1 MCAVLSA
8 LGTLFRLRRLVLHP
22 PLLVYL
28 IASNE
33 SIFAMKNN
41 ILIAAASSILLVSV
55 SGSAQTQSQPRQG
68 DIFGQL
74 LGAVF
79 GTNQQ
84 ASEQVLETDWNQGRR
99 PFEQR
104 RPGLEAR
111 IDTAVR
117 QGSLTRNDADQIRRE
132 YNDIVRL
139 EAQYSVDGNVSQQQ
153 RSDLRARYRALS
165 QRVGGGGPGVNA
177 GQGYDQDN
185 YRDDEQWQPL
195 ESHYRDFER
204 QVDTGLRNRQLTQS
218 EAAQLRSDW
227 RNLAQTEANYQRGG
241 IDNRE
246 QADLWARYNN
256 IEERLNGRADGGF
269 GNDRDSLQWSQLE
282 TRLTTAERNG
292 SISRN
297 EGVQLRVQLGD
308 LARLDQAYAAG
319 GYTADEREYLTQRYR
334 QVDAMLGFDRR

>member
-1 MCAVLSA
+1 
-8 LGTLFRLRRLVLHP
+8 
-22 PLLVYL
+22 
-28 IASNE
+28 
-33 SIFAMKNN
+33 MKNKF
-41 ILIAAASSILLVSV
+41 LIAASSIILVSV
-55 SGSAQTQSQPRQG
+55 SGSAQTQGRSPQG

-84 ASEQVLETDWNQGRR
+84 VSEQALETDWNQGRR

-104 RPGLEAR
+104 RPQLEAR

-139 EAQYSVDGNVSQQQ
+139 EAQYSADGNVSQQQ

-165 QRVGGGGPGVNA
+165 QRVGGGGPDVNA
-177 GQGYDQDN
+177 GQNYDRGN

-204 QVDTGLRNRQLTQS
+204 RIDTGLRNRQLTQS

-246 QADLWARYNN
+246 QADLWARYND
-256 IEERLNGRADGGF
+256 IDERLNDSADGGF
-269 GNDRDSLQWSQLE
+269 GNDRDSLQWGQLQ
-282 TRLTTAERNG
+282 TRLTAAERNG
-292 SISRN
+292 NISRN
-297 EGVQLRVQLGD
+297 EAVQLRVQLGD
-308 LARLDQAYAAG
+308 LTRLDQAYAAG
-319 GYTADEREYLTQRYR
+319 GYSADEREYLKQRYR
-334 QVDAMLGFDRR
+334 QVDAVLGYDRR